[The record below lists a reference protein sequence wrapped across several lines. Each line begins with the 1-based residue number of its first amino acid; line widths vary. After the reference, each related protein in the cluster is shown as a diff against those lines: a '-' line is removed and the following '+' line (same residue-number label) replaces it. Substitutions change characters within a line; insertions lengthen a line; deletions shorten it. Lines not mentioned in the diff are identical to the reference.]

1 MCIRDSLNL
10 KSVFQAVA
18 TDQTYRATEL
28 GDGEFATRKMVTS
41 DMLGSQ
47 VEDLTGFVF
56 ASNGVP
62 VLETDSGGLRTLAG
76 GIDGQ
81 NVTSPATEPM
91 TTLVLVQERFAQ
103 AAANHVVVHDR
114 DNPAEARLFHEIDFH
129 ETPKSGKAPMVR
141 QIQSLH
147 LRLFGHHIAE
157 DGPEVEANLQLWE
170 DLYEVSLTIEEA
182 WAGLLTVLLRDPDFL
197 FY

>member
-1 MCIRDSLNL
+1 
-10 KSVFQAVA
+10 
-18 TDQTYRATEL
+18 
-28 GDGEFATRKMVTS
+28 
-41 DMLGSQ
+41 
-47 VEDLTGFVF
+47 
-56 ASNGVP
+56 
-62 VLETDSGGLRTLAG
+62 
-76 GIDGQ
+76 
-81 NVTSPATEPM
+81 
-91 TTLVLVQERFAQ
+91 
-103 AAANHVVVHDR
+103 
-114 DNPAEARLFHEIDFH
+114 
-129 ETPKSGKAPMVR
+129 MVR